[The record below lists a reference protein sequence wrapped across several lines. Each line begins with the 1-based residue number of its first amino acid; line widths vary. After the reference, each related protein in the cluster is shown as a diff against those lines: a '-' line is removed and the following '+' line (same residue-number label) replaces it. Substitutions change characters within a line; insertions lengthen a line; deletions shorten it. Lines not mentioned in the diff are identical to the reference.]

1 MGMVAA
7 VDESMSFPV
16 GTPRHRLRAE
26 VARPDQD
33 IDLARAALL
42 VAVEEYSQLPI
53 ERYLGRLDLLAE
65 EIRDRLNGE
74 TAELIVMQ
82 ELVDHL
88 FRRRGFTG
96 NREAYYDPRNSFL
109 NDVLDRGLGIPLSL
123 GILTLEVGW
132 RLDLPLVG
140 VNFPGHF
147 LVRWQG
153 EEIRLLIDPFHG
165 TASFEEEAQQILDRV
180 YGGVVRMQ
188 DRFLREASRRDMLI
202 RLLTNLKAIYLKVND
217 LPRALA
223 AIERILLLRPTLR
236 GEVRDRGMVLA
247 RLGRHVEALE
257 HLEAYLTAAPDARD
271 GEHVG
276 EVVTRLRRR
285 LYGPGAR

>member
-1 MGMVAA
+1 
-7 VDESMSFPV
+7 MSAPV
-16 GTPRHRLRAE
+16 GTVRHRLRAE
-26 VARPDQD
+26 VSRPDQE

-42 VAVEEYSQLPI
+42 VASEEYPQLSP
-53 ERYLGRLDLLAE
+53 ERYLVRLDLLAE
-65 EIRDRLNGE
+65 EVHDRLNGE
-74 TAELIVMQ
+74 TAPLLVLE

-88 FRRRGFTG
+88 FRQRGFAG
-96 NREAYYDPRNSFL
+96 NRQSYYDPRNSFL
-109 NDVLDRGLGIPLSL
+109 NDVLDRRLGIPLSL

-132 RLDLPLVG
+132 RLGLPLAG

-147 LVRWQG
+147 LVRYAG
-153 EEIRLLIDPFHG
+153 DEIRLLIDPFHG
-165 TASFEEEAQQILDRV
+165 TRCFEDEAQQILDQV

-188 DRFLREASRRDMLI
+188 DRFLRAASRRDMLV

-223 AIERILLLRPTLR
+223 AIERILLLRPTLK

-247 RLGRHVEALE
+247 KLGRHEEALE
-257 HLEAYLTAAPDARD
+257 HLEAYLTASPDARD
-271 GEHVG
+271 CEHIG

-285 LYGPGAR
+285 LFGPGAR

>member
-1 MGMVAA
+1 
-7 VDESMSFPV
+7 MSFPV